1 MIMAREK
8 PLRILATDV
17 DRAMPLRV
25 VAYDSGRL
33 VEEAYYENWAQVGGK
48 IGNLVGDVES
58 IAVYEGGR
66 RVLFYHIDG
75 IH

>member
-1 MIMAREK
+1 MVRK
-8 PLRILATDV
+8 PIRL
-17 DRAMPLRV
+17 
-25 VAYDSGRL
+25 VAYGNGRL
-33 VEEAYYENWAQVGGK
+33 LEEAYYENWAQVGGK

-58 IAVYEGGR
+58 IAVYENDR